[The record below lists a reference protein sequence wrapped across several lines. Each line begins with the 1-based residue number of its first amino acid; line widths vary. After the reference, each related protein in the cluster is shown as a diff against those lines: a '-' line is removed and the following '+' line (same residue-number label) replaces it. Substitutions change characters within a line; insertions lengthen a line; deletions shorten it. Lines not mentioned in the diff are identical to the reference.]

1 MKINNKNK
9 VEICIEFQD
18 LIFLSESLKNRL
30 FDLYDL
36 LSENGVNIQNLD
48 KKIDEVI
55 EKFENMKGERIIDAL
70 RIEENLA
77 YLKEFKRI
85 KEVLRKIEIT
95 NVNVKKG
102 C

>member
-1 MKINNKNK
+1 MKKNNK

-36 LSENGVNIQNLD
+36 LAENSVNIQNLD
-48 KKIDEVI
+48 EKIDEVI
-55 EKFENMKGERIIDAL
+55 ERFENMKGERIIDAL

-95 NVNVKKG
+95 NVKKG